1 MAAASV
7 PAAVF
12 VGVVGGLIMVI
23 FLMLFFMMCVIG
35 IVKQQRNKDGEGEC
49 TNNNRKQHNDLGEGL
64 LGMVLCSLSMNG
76 NLLNRVW
83 YPQPL

>member
-49 TNNNRKQHNDLGEGL
+49 TNSNRKQHDDLGEGL
-64 LGMVLCSLSMNG
+64 LCYQYITVAVLGMVHVS
-76 NLLNRVW
+76 
-83 YPQPL
+83 Q